1 MGYQNYDNIYI
12 YFYITYILDNTSSI
26 QYNIEN
32 SLQIIPPKT
41 GQPFII
47 YKCNKYPEEYFME
60 VHKAE
65 LFYTDPN
72 TKQEKT
78 IIAEGKDE
86 GDAAQNA
93 VKRFKTFFPNLPVT
107 CITRINKV
115 IE

>member
-1 MGYQNYDNIYI
+1 MGYLNYDNIYI
-12 YFYITYILDNTSSI
+12 YFYITYILDNTLSI
-26 QYNIEN
+26 QYNIKKAYR
-32 SLQIIPPKT
+32 LYTPKT
-41 GQPFII
+41 RRPFII

-72 TKQEKT
+72 TKKDKS

-93 VKRFKTFFPNLPVT
+93 VKRFKTFFPNLPIT

-115 IE
+115 IQ

>member
-12 YFYITYILDNTSSI
+12 YFYNTYILDNTLSI
-26 QYNIEN
+26 QYNIKKAYR
-32 SLQIIPPKT
+32 LYTPKT
-41 GQPFII
+41 RRPFII

-72 TKQEKT
+72 TKKNKS

-115 IE
+115 IK

>member
-1 MGYQNYDNIYI
+1 MGYLNYDNIYI
-12 YFYITYILDNTSSI
+12 YFYIIYILDNTLSI
-26 QYNIEN
+26 QYNIEKACYY
-32 SLQIIPPKT
+32 IPPKT
-41 GQPFII
+41 ESLDIN

-60 VHKAE
+60 VHKAK

-78 IIAEGKDE
+78 IIAEGKDV

-93 VKRFKTFFPNLPVT
+93 VHLFQKSTNLPVT